1 MEKLYL
7 KIIELLKTV
16 PEIKYIDTDS
26 GQLQEEIPPLLY
38 PAVLIR
44 ISESKDD
51 ADKLFQIVTGSFQ
64 LLVIDETFSKTNSL
78 APESIQKKGL
88 NYMSLTTKIHEAL
101 QGYEDDYFSAFTNTR
116 NDDQQLRKG
125 LKTIAQQWTT
135 IWRNYMYNSN

>member
-64 LLVIDETFSKTNSL
+64 LLVIDETFSKTNNL

-135 IWRNYMYNSN
+135 IWRDYMYNSN